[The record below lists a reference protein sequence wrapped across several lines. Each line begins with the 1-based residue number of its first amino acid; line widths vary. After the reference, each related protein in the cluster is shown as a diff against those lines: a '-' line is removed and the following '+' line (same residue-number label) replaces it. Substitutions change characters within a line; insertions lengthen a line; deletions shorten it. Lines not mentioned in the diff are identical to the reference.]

1 MSKLSSL
8 LNPAPNPDTHAP
20 ALQTQQLAIDGQHD
34 SHSNEVAGGL
44 AHTGS
49 GSPHRLSIAAS
60 PLEALA
66 AAATSSAPMLS
77 PSNPNGAP
85 SITPGAHQQTFHH
98 PLSRPTS
105 SHTSPPPHFDFA
117 RTADPPAPRFSPGLE
132 QYHHST
138 SSEVRARRMSGITDN
153 APAILAPL
161 RGSLPKES
169 RQSPVPLP
177 ALRSHSEV
185 SDGAVRGTSAQPDH
199 QTSTSKETEPGH
211 LNNAPVLTQIR
222 QPLPGPALPSVVTAL
237 PETQHDQVK
246 VKAEITED
254 TPQLP
259 HKIRLSDSQSVSMQ
273 GVTSAEH
280 LHRKEV
286 QAVSK
291 DVGDLKNDGS
301 YRPSPN
307 TTGELNRSTS
317 ATPKP
322 APTKKRAAPKKG
334 TASAVKP
341 AAKKRKIDA
350 ESVDGTPSVKRS
362 ATPASSRAS
371 KTPAPKNRK
380 QDSATP
386 TRSSSVAQQED
397 DEDMDDDS
405 QLFCICRKPDDHTWM
420 IGCDGSCEDWF
431 HGRCVKMTEEDGK
444 IIDKWIC
451 RRNVSTSCDNC

>member
-20 ALQTQQLAIDGQHD
+20 AHHTPPLAIDGQKDIHP
-34 SHSNEVAGGL
+34 NEAAGGR
-44 AHTGS
+44 AHTRS
-49 GSPHRLSIAAS
+49 GSPPRLPTVAS

-85 SITPGAHQQTFHH
+85 SITPGAHQQSFHR
-98 PLSRPTS
+98 PMSRPTS
-105 SHTSPPPHFDFA
+105 SHASPPPPFDFA
-117 RTADPPAPRFSPGLE
+117 RTAEHPAPTFSPGLE

-138 SSEVRARRMSGITDN
+138 SSEVRARRMSEITDD
-153 APAILAPL
+153 ASTILAPL
-161 RGSLPKES
+161 RGSLPHES

-185 SDGAVRGTSAQPDH
+185 LDEAVRGTSLQPDY
-199 QTSTSKETEPGH
+199 QNSTSENTKPGQP
-211 LNNAPVLTQIR
+211 NNAPVSSHVQ
-222 QPLPGPALPSVVTAL
+222 QSSPGPTLPPVDTTV
-237 PETQHDQVK
+237 PEMQHDQVE

-254 TPQLP
+254 TTELS
-259 HKIRLSDSQSVSMQ
+259 HEMRLNDQQSVSLQ
-273 GVTSAEH
+273 GVNPAEH
-280 LHRKEV
+280 SHGKEGP
-286 QAVSK
+286 AASK
-291 DVGDLKNDGS
+291 GIAGLKNDES
-301 YRPSPN
+301 YRASPN
-307 TTGELNRSTS
+307 TTDDLNHSTS

-341 AAKKRKIDA
+341 AAKKRKLDT
-350 ESVDGTPSVKRS
+350 ESIDGTPSVKRS
-362 ATPASSRAS
+362 ATPSSSRAS

-386 TRSSSVAQQED
+386 TRSSSVAQQEE
-397 DEDMDDDS
+397 DEDGDDDS

-451 RRNVSTSCDNC
+451 MRNVSTSCEEC

>member
-1 MSKLSSL
+1 
-8 LNPAPNPDTHAP
+8 
-20 ALQTQQLAIDGQHD
+20 
-34 SHSNEVAGGL
+34 
-44 AHTGS
+44 
-49 GSPHRLSIAAS
+49 
-60 PLEALA
+60 
-66 AAATSSAPMLS
+66 
-77 PSNPNGAP
+77 
-85 SITPGAHQQTFHH
+85 
-98 PLSRPTS
+98 
-105 SHTSPPPHFDFA
+105 
-117 RTADPPAPRFSPGLE
+117 
-132 QYHHST
+132 
-138 SSEVRARRMSGITDN
+138 MSGITDN
-153 APAILAPL
+153 ASAVLAPL
-161 RGSLPKES
+161 RGSLPNES
-169 RQSPVPLP
+169 RHSPVPLP

-199 QTSTSKETEPGH
+199 NTSISGETEPGH
-211 LNNAPVLTQIR
+211 LNIAPVPTQIQ
-222 QPLPGPALPSVVTAL
+222 QPILGPTPPVVTDL
-237 PETQHDQVK
+237 PEAQHEQVE

-254 TPQLP
+254 TPELP
-259 HKIRLSDSQSVSMQ
+259 HKMRLSDPQSVSVQ
-273 GVTSAEH
+273 GVTSAER
-280 LHRKEV
+280 LHAKGE

-291 DVGDLKNDGS
+291 DVGDLKNDES

-307 TTGELNRSTS
+307 TTEDLNHSTS

-341 AAKKRKIDA
+341 AAKKRKIDN

-371 KTPAPKNRK
+371 KTPAPKTRK

-386 TRSSSVAQQED
+386 TRSSSVVQQED
-397 DEDMDDDS
+397 DEDNDDDS

-451 RRNVSTSCDNC
+451 TRNVSTSCGKC

>member
-20 ALQTQQLAIDGQHD
+20 APQTQQLAIDGQHD
-34 SHSNEVAGGL
+34 GHSNEVAGGL

-161 RGSLPKES
+161 RGSLPNES

-199 QTSTSKETEPGH
+199 QTSTSKEAEPGY

-307 TTGELNRSTS
+307 TTEELNRSTS

-341 AAKKRKIDA
+341 AAKKRKIDT